1 MTDIR
6 EMLRMMAQEEDRP
19 QQTIL
24 PEAAIERMKE
34 VAARIKVGNPFKE
47 GDIVTARSDGG
58 LKSPRAPMLVI
69 ETCEGTFPKGD
80 TRKWGLAVCYRFRC
94 EAPALQQWEHHPL
107 NCSALDAGAIR
118 DLISRMVLR
127 A

>member
-6 EMLRMMAQEEDRP
+6 EMLQMMAGEAMQQEEER
-19 QQTIL
+19 IL

-34 VAARIKVGNPFKE
+34 VATRIKVGNPFKE

-80 TRKWGLAVCYRFRC
+80 HENGDWPSATDFDVKLLRFSNGSIIPSI
-94 EAPALQQWEHHPL
+94 APHWMLEL
-107 NCSALDAGAIR
+107 YEI
-118 DLISRMVLR
+118 
-127 A
+127 

>member
-80 TRKWGLAVCYRFRC
+80 HENGDWPSATDFDVKLLRFSNGSIIPSI
-94 EAPALQQWEHHPL
+94 APHWMLEL
-107 NCSALDAGAIR
+107 YEI
-118 DLISRMVLR
+118 
-127 A
+127 